1 MPWAEI
7 VVCFGLSY
15 QFFQQGNILVGTKSG
30 DIYGITEKSS
40 SSQVV
45 VNSHT
50 EGEIWG
56 LCAHPE
62 KDVFVTGS
70 SGCPNLP
77 SQRLMFKCS
86 TNSRSNWNLH
96 VNKTHFYNKKLCNK
110 PCFKAK
116 HRTNQKWPVHN
127 INLFVSSG
135 PKGMQQLQGLFI
147 KCLLLIISV
156 SRTENWFREL
166 KARKS

>member
-1 MPWAEI
+1 MPLDEI

-70 SGCPNLP
+70 DDKTV
-77 SQRLMFKCS
+77 RLWDLSKKVSNML
-86 TNSRSNWNLH
+86 SRNIYLFF
-96 VNKTHFYNKKLCNK
+96 TTF
-110 PCFKAK
+110 
-116 HRTNQKWPVHN
+116 VH
-127 INLFVSSG
+127 LFVCVRDFLSFFD
-135 PKGMQQLQGLFI
+135 M
-147 KCLLLIISV
+147 
-156 SRTENWFREL
+156 
-166 KARKS
+166 

>member
-1 MPWAEI
+1 M
-7 VVCFGLSY
+7 
-15 QFFQQGNILVGTKSG
+15 VGTKSG

-70 SGCPNLP
+70 DDKTVRLWDLSKKVSIML
-77 SQRLMFKCS
+77 SQNIYL
-86 TNSRSNWNLH
+86 
-96 VNKTHFYNKKLCNK
+96 KL
-110 PCFKAK
+110 
-116 HRTNQKWPVHN
+116 
-127 INLFVSSG
+127 
-135 PKGMQQLQGLFI
+135 LFI
-147 KCLLLIISV
+147 SSSSEILLVSLIC
-156 SRTENWFREL
+156 
-166 KARKS
+166 K